1 MINLVAMRVSSLLLV
16 ALCGAGGG
24 VLAAPAMLD
33 TCTTCKLPATTTA
46 SSGAVCC
53 TALTAVLKSKVASS
67 CSANYSQSLSSYWA
81 AQEESISPS
90 CILLA
95 TSAQDVSRALKVLVP
110 LSCKFAVRS
119 GGHGAIPGIA
129 NILGGVT
136 IDLTGLNG
144 MALSGDKS
152 TVDLGPGQ
160 TWGSVYTRLQASG
173 VTVSGGRDGPV
184 GVGGSVLGGGF
195 GYWAPKTGFTCDVT
209 TAYEV
214 VLANGT
220 IATATATK
228 NTSLYKALKG
238 GSSNFGIVTKFTIET
253 FPIGLIWGGDA
264 YYPTSTLDAH
274 LQALHDFTANPKYD
288 TDAGYFLC
296 YAYTPGSGPLLTN
309 RVAYAKPVVNPPAFQ
324 PITSIQGQI
333 QNTTQII
340 DLGTFANQ
348 SYRSSPIGYQQ
359 DTWAITFNN
368 NVQWYQNLW
377 TIYKD
382 SISTVSGVANVTWSL
397 TLEPI
402 TVSTVAQT
410 KANSGNVLGLDN
422 IPSEGVILCLL
433 SATWLFPND
442 TDHMNRASDQ
452 LLHNVIRGAKK
463 SGVYHAYVDMNHA
476 GRIQDPITS
485 YGAANAAFLQKTAK
499 QVDPKGVF
507 QKLMPGGF
515 KI

>member
-1 MINLVAMRVSSLLLV
+1 MVNLVAMRVASLLLV
-16 ALCGAGGG
+16 ALGGAGGG
-24 VLAAPAMLD
+24 VLAAPAAQD
-33 TCTTCKLPATTTA
+33 VVPSTTTA
-46 SSGAVCC
+46 ASSVPSGSICC
-53 TALTAVLKSKVASS
+53 AALTAALKPKVASA
-67 CSANYSQSLSSYWA
+67 CSANYNHSLSSYWA

-95 TSAQDVSRALKVLVP
+95 TSAQDVSQALKVLVP

-129 NILGGVT
+129 NIQGGVT

-144 MALSGDKS
+144 LALSKDKS

-160 TWGSVYTRLQASG
+160 TWGSVYTQLQASG

-195 GYWAPKTGFTCDVT
+195 GYWAPKTGFTCDIT

-220 IATATATK
+220 IVTATATK
-228 NTSLYKALKG
+228 NTNLYKALKG
-238 GSSNFGIVTKFTIET
+238 GSSNFGIVTKFTIKT
-253 FPIGLIWGGDA
+253 FPIGQIWGGDS
-264 YYPTSTLDAH
+264 YYYTSSLNDH
-274 LQALHDFTANPKYD
+274 VQALYDFTANPNYD

-309 RVAYAKPVVNPPAFQ
+309 RIAYAKPVVNPPAFQ
-324 PITSIQGQI
+324 AITSIPGQV

-340 DLGTFANQ
+340 DLGTFSNQ
-348 SYRSSPIGYQQ
+348 SYQSSPVGYQQ
-359 DTWAITFNN
+359 DTWAVTFTN
-368 NVQWYQNLW
+368 NVQWLQNLW
-377 TIYKD
+377 TIYEN
-382 SISTVSGVANVTWSL
+382 SIPTLSGVANVTWSL
-397 TLEPI
+397 TLEPMTPSI
-402 TVSTVAQT
+402 AVQT
-410 KANSGNVLGLDN
+410 KANGGNVLGLDS
-422 IPSEGVILCLL
+422 IPSEGLILCLL
-433 SATWLFPND
+433 SATWVSPND
-442 TDHMNRASDQ
+442 TKKMNAASDQ
-452 LLHNVIRGAKK
+452 LLQNIIQGAKK
-463 SGVYHAYVDMNHA
+463 QGVYNAYVDMNHA

-485 YGAANAAFLQKTAK
+485 YGATNAAFLRQTAK

-515 KI
+515 KV